1 MGGPAVINESG
12 GEIVDLPSGARV
24 IPHDQSV
31 RSAYNMGARSER
43 RTPAINLNFYGTTI
57 SSNKGDIKEFA
68 RKVAQ
73 EIQYQ
78 MEKEAIN
85 STEGAI

>member
-1 MGGPAVINESG
+1 
-12 GEIVDLPSGARV
+12 
-24 IPHDQSV
+24 
-31 RSAYNMGARSER
+31 MGARSER